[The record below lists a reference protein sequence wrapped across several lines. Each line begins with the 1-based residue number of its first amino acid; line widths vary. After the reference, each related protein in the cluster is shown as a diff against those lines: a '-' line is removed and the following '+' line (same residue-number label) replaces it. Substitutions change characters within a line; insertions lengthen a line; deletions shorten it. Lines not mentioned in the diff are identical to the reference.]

1 MILVTHFDA
10 FGDDTINS
18 SQIVAQHLPS
28 EVLDDIV
35 VAQLP
40 TSKVDVEQLIPQ
52 LITQHAPEAILG
64 MGQAGGRTAPSLE
77 WVGVNLLHSTMPDN
91 RGEQHRAV
99 FIDPDGPDAY
109 LTTLPMLQLQESV
122 ESHGLPLTLS
132 TSAGLFMCN
141 QALYLFRHHASTIPA
156 GFLHLP
162 YLPEQV
168 VKKAGVPSMALKTQV
183 RIVSLILHDIK
194 AWLAEI

>member
-10 FGDDTINS
+10 FGHDAVNS
-18 SQIVAQHLPS
+18 SQIVAQHLPPD
-28 EVLDDIV
+28 VIDDIV

-40 TSKVDVEQLIPQ
+40 TSKIDVEQLIPD
-52 LITQHAPEAILG
+52 LITHHTPQAILG
-64 MGQAGGRTAPSLE
+64 MGQAGGRTTPSLE

-91 RGEQHRAV
+91 RGQQYRA
-99 FIDPDGPDAY
+99 ISINPHGPDAY
-109 LTTLPMLQLQESV
+109 LTTLPVLQLQESI
-122 ESHGLPLTLS
+122 ESRGFPLALS
-132 TSAGLFMCN
+132 TSAGLFRCN
-141 QALYLFRHHASTIPA
+141 QALYLFRHHAPTIPA

-168 VKKAGVPSMALKTQV
+168 VKKPGIPSMALETQV

-194 AWLAEI
+194 DWLAEI